1 MANRLKI
8 AFIASLVL
16 LPVTVNEVG
25 QTFTQHLPWV
35 LASPPAGTVPS
46 RPAPSCTG
54 GRGTGNG
61 GWG

>member
-35 LASPPAGTVPS
+35 PASPPAGTVPS
-46 RPAPSCTG
+46 RPAPSRPGAG
-54 GRGTGNG
+54 GDR
-61 GWG
+61 